1 VFVCIGWFVAMGLEA
16 IPPVMSTLNPNASEF
31 VPVARR
37 VVVEESRTP
46 VSVAPPV
53 VVEEYSDDWWS
64 LFESDEVFR
73 AQYMSSISHLSAEQR
88 NALVED
94 LAELADYDQFEEH
107 QEHLEDLEEEDILAR
122 NLREMGR
129 FLRS

>member
-1 VFVCIGWFVAMGLEA
+1 
-16 IPPVMSTLNPNASEF
+16 
-31 VPVARR
+31 
-37 VVVEESRTP
+37 
-46 VSVAPPV
+46 
-53 VVEEYSDDWWS
+53 
-64 LFESDEVFR
+64 
-73 AQYMSSISHLSAEQR
+73 MSSISHLSVEPR

>member
-64 LFESDEVFR
+64 LLESDEVFR

-107 QEHLEDLEEEDILAR
+107 QEHLVDLEEEDILAR
-122 NLREMGR
+122 NLRELGR